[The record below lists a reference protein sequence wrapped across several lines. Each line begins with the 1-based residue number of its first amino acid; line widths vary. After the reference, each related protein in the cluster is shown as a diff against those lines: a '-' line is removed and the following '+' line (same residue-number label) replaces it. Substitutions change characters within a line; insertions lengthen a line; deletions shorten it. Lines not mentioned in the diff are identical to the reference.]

1 MSERE
6 AEAFLLDMLEAARR
20 ILAYTQGLDYP
31 DFRQDLK
38 TQDAGLRNMEV
49 LCEAAKLVPD
59 EVRDQYPSLPWRE
72 MAGMRDHLI
81 HHYFG
86 VNLDIVW
93 GIVELELPGVVAK
106 LVAILDQGE

>member
-38 TQDAGLRNMEV
+38 TQDAGRQFSEEQLEW
-49 LCEAAKLVPD
+49 L
-59 EVRDQYPSLPWRE
+59 
-72 MAGMRDHLI
+72 GMIKDHI
-81 HHYFG
+81 ATS
-86 VNLDIVW
+86 VTI
-93 GIVELELPGVVAK
+93 
-106 LVAILDQGE
+106 